1 MFDTNFVTS
10 YLRGMK
16 NVTVTMDEEVAQWAR
31 VHAAQ
36 QGKSVSRMIGELVE
50 RHRRE
55 QEGYEISLRRFLARE
70 RGPIGADSPRR
81 PSRDELHDRGDESW
95 ARER

>member
-1 MFDTNFVTS
+1 
-10 YLRGMK
+10 MK

-31 VHAAQ
+31 VHAAK
-36 QGKSVSRMIGELVE
+36 QGKSVSRMIGELLV

-55 QEGYEISLRRFLARE
+55 QEGYEVAMRRFLTRE
-70 RGPIGADSPRR
+70 RGPIGLDSTER
-81 PSRDELHDRGDESW
+81 PSREELHDRGGASW